1 VVYLEELL
9 NAHAHAESKVV
20 KILAGKD
27 SELTIPWKAVSS
39 VKWQQDGS

>member
-20 KILAGKD
+20 TILAGKD
-27 SELTIPWKAVSS
+27 SELTIPWKSVSAAE
-39 VKWQQDGS
+39 WQQDGS